1 MKKILIL
8 FIAMIYLNAQTFTL
22 NDTKTSLYFSPNG
35 GATTAIVE
43 QISKAK
49 SEVLVQAYSFTSA
62 PILNE
67 LVRAH
72 QRGVKVVVVADKSN
86 DKEKATPIDNVVSQG
101 IETLIDTQHA
111 IAHNKIIIIDTK
123 IVITGSF
130 NFSKAAEEK
139 NAENLL
145 ILENKQLAS
154 AYKENFLQHKAHSTP
169 YSANTPSSQPQ
180 QSQSQPH
187 HHESFMSKFKSLL
200 GL

>member
-1 MKKILIL
+1 MKKLLLL
-8 FIAMIYLNAQTFTL
+8 FISLVYVNGQTLTL

-35 GATTAIVE
+35 GATSAIVE

-72 QRGVKVVVVADKSN
+72 QRGIKVTVVADKSN
-86 DKEKATPIDNVVSQG
+86 DKDKAAPIDNVASQG

-111 IAHNKIIIIDTK
+111 IAHNKIIIIDSK

-154 AYKENFLQHKAHSTP
+154 AYKENFFAHKAHSTP
-169 YSANTPSSQPQ
+169 FNSNASQQPQ
-180 QSQSQPH
+180 PQQPH
-187 HHESFMSKFKSLL
+187 HHDSFISKFKSLL